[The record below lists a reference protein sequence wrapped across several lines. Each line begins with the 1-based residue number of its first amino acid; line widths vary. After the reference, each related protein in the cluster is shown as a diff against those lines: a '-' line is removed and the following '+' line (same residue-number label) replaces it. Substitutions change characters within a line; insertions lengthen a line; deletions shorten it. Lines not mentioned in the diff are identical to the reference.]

1 LPPPRFFQA
10 LVIHGE
16 ALFEIFPE
24 NGGCP
29 APEFH
34 AAGGANAV
42 TYGEDEIWFVEL
54 NGALCFACA
63 FDLNCQGFLDSCLPR
78 QFSILK
84 DVDQMERDVL
94 FCGLKKLGDLDLG
107 KPDGAILQT

>member
-16 ALFEIFPE
+16 ALFEVFLE
-24 NGGCP
+24 KSGGV

-34 AAGGANAV
+34 TPGGANAV
-42 TYGEDEIWFVEL
+42 AYREDEIKIVEL

-63 FDLNCQGFLDSCLPR
+63 FRLNCQGFLDSCLSS
-78 QFSILK
+78 QLSILK

-94 FCGLKKLGDLDLG
+94 FFVALKCS
-107 KPDGAILQT
+107 AI